1 MSDIIDKTKF
11 SRQHIK
17 EIFQSNKLVAETKQ
31 NAAKEQTKL
40 LAVTDCETLKTAL
53 NQFINEHYYSELK
66 KNENFS
72 PMVLNSRYFHL
83 HHFKNFSDIDSFC
96 GVNFPAI
103 SSELSA
109 ATKADVTVNLYK
121 RNYYS
126 STSEHYLEVSHRFDG
141 DGPAF
146 NFNSFGGFT

>member
-11 SRQHIK
+11 SQQHMK
-17 EIFQSNKLVAETKQ
+17 EIFQSNKLAAEKKQ

-40 LAVTDCETLKTAL
+40 LAATDCETLKTAL

-72 PMVLNSRYFHL
+72 PMVLTSRNFHL
-83 HHFKNFSDIDSFC
+83 YRLKLFSDIDSFC
-96 GVNFPAI
+96 GVNFPGI

-121 RNYYS
+121 RNYS

-141 DGPAF
+141 DDTA
-146 NFNSFGGFT
+146 